1 MNYLRREAGIRKA
14 RRVLAVWRACA
25 SADLRCEYAD
35 DGPIAQRLLQTRVP
49 CSGPCCG
56 NPRRWWG
63 EKTRQERRMEEAD
76 WAWGAGQD

>member
-14 RRVLAVWRACA
+14 QKVLAVWRATVPA
-25 SADLRCEYAD
+25 YLRSDFAD
-35 DGPIAQRLLQTRVP
+35 DGPIAQRLLRTRVP

-63 EKTRQERRMEEAD
+63 EKTRQERRMEEVD
-76 WAWGAGQD
+76 WAWGDG